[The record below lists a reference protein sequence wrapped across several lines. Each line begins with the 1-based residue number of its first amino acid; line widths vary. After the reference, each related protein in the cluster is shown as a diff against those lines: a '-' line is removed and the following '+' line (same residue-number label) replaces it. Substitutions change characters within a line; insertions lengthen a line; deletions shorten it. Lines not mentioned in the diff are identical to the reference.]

1 MEMFLTVRRGEMM
14 LMSEITQRDLE
25 MTDSSHGA
33 GMMVATGRL
42 TAEGGVCGD
51 VTASCAQSH
60 T

>member
-1 MEMFLTVRRGEMM
+1 
-14 LMSEITQRDLE
+14 

-51 VTASCAQSH
+51 VTASCAQLGGKEHDSMLIGMVPRK
-60 T
+60 